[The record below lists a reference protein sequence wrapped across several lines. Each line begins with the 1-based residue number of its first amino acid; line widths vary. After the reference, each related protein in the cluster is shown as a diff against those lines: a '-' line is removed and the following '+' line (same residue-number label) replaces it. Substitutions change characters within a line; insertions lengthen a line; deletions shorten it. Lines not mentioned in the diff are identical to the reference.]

1 MQKINQFH
9 CSVESLFMEDNL
21 NRQYDE
27 NKRRNIV
34 QKNLKYTLG
43 SFYFVGNKFL
53 DCQLFN
59 DVISLFHLCAPFKKT
74 FGISWEY

>member
-27 NKRRNIV
+27 NKE
-34 QKNLKYTLG
+34 KK
-43 SFYFVGNKFL
+43 SCPEKFKIYPGFI
-53 DCQLFN
+53 LFCWKQ
-59 DVISLFHLCAPFKKT
+59 VFRLPAF
-74 FGISWEY
+74 